1 MNNDSSYTFA
11 RDDGTRLGGESL
23 DAVRRLLGS
32 TGTDISRVV
41 LPTTSG
47 AR

>member
-1 MNNDSSYTFA
+1 MSLILKFFG
-11 RDDGTRLGGESL
+11 DDGTRLGGESL

-32 TGTDISRVV
+32 TGTDTSRVV
-41 LPTTSG
+41 PSNTSG